1 MNKKSTLKEN
11 LIRLLGNAFLLEEI
25 QNKNYF
31 SQLLSQ
37 KLTSAGFQVEK
48 ELDMSSLDMGCSG
61 RVNYVVT
68 NDVGD
73 RCVIEL
79 DNRSPR
85 GRSLAKIDLLPAE
98 IEGFI
103 LLRDGKVRNRQK
115 VCGVDIVTAWG
126 A

>member
-25 QNKNYF
+25 QNKKYF

>member
-11 LIRLLGNAFLLEEI
+11 LIRLLGNAFLLEDI

>member
-37 KLTSAGFQVEK
+37 KLTSAGFHVEK

>member
-11 LIRLLGNAFLLEEI
+11 LIRLLGNAFLLEDI
-25 QNKNYF
+25 QNKKYF